1 MGHRLGERTDIPATG
16 GVKISELAMIQS
28 VEQRVSQVPNQNDP
42 TKMDDL
48 PGDKL
53 HSFLVLST
61 SLAYSYKRAS
71 VTLYG
76 NVVKATHGETRTEV
90 LGSGSGAASMQ
101 RFVLKQSPLTYVS
114 APNQRGVDSTLEVRV
129 NDLLWTEV
137 DSLSGLD
144 STSRSYV
151 VQTGDDDRTAV
162 IFGNGEQGA
171 RLPTGQENVKAKY
184 RSGIGH
190 PGNLKAEQISLL
202 VTRPLGVKAVINPLA
217 ASGGADREGI
227 EQARPTRLSPS
238 PHSTAWSRC
247 RTLKNLRT
255 RSPASARRAR
265 VGSPSE
271 AASLFT

>member
-1 MGHRLGERTDIPATG
+1 MWRPWRTDYGIMAKVTQLTLDGNWLDADDKDLSAFRNAAVYTLSENLTLAEEPYDADVAGTTIELDGLYDGLKSGRWVIVSGERTDIPATG
-16 GVKISELAMIQS
+16 GVKVSELAMIQS

-61 SLAYSYKRAS
+61 SLAYSYKRTS

-90 LGSGSGAASMQ
+90 LGNGSGAASMQ

-137 DSLSGLD
+137 DSLSGL
-144 STSRSYV
+144 SPTSRSYV

-162 IFGNGEQGA
+162 IFGNGEQG
-171 RLPTGQENVKAKY
+171 RGC
-184 RSGIGH
+184 
-190 PGNLKAEQISLL
+190 
-202 VTRPLGVKAVINPLA
+202 RPV
-217 ASGGADREGI
+217 R
-227 EQARPTRLSPS
+227 
-238 PHSTAWSRC
+238 
-247 RTLKNLRT
+247 RT
-255 RSPASARRAR
+255 
-265 VGSPSE
+265 
-271 AASLFT
+271 